1 MTIADITLAAFTS
14 CNRLRLLAYIVFASG
29 SLWHGHAV
37 AQSYPSRSI
46 TFVVPYPAG
55 GATDVIARAVGQRLS
70 AAWDRSI
77 IIDNKG
83 GASTQIGA
91 GYVAKSRPDGYTL
104 LATDVTTFIN
114 PYLYGKLGYDPAND
128 FVAITGLGLTHL
140 ALAVHPSFP
149 ARDISD
155 LIAAAKAAP
164 GDLNYATYGMGS
176 AGHLAMAMLQRM
188 AGVKLTAVHYKGGA
202 LALTDVIAGHVPMA
216 FLTPTLTAQSAEA
229 GQVRLLGIGSKLRLG
244 QLPELPTISES
255 LPGYESGVWF
265 GLFAPRGVAPDIVAT
280 LNGAVQKIMIDADF
294 HATFLAP
301 NFYEPVLGTP
311 DQFAQYVRAEAAKW
325 GKVVQD
331 AKLSRN

>member
-1 MTIADITLAAFTS
+1 
-14 CNRLRLLAYIVFASG
+14 
-29 SLWHGHAV
+29 
-37 AQSYPSRSI
+37 
-46 TFVVPYPAG
+46 VVPYPAG
-55 GATDVIARAVGQRLS
+55 GAADVIARAVGQLLS
-70 AAWDRSI
+70 AAWGRSI

-91 GYVAKSRPDGYTL
+91 SYVAKSRPDGYTL

-128 FVAITGLGLTHL
+128 FAAITGLGLTHL

-155 LIAAAKAAP
+155 LIAVAKAAP

-176 AGHLAMAMLQRM
+176 AGHLAMTMLQRM
-188 AGVKLTAVHYKGGA
+188 AEVKLTAVHYKGGA
-202 LALTDVIAGHVPMA
+202 LALTDVIAGHVAIA

-229 GQVRLLGIGSKLRLG
+229 GQVRLLGIGSKLRLA
-244 QLPELPTISES
+244 QLPELPTISET

-294 HATFLAP
+294 RATFLAP

-311 DQFAQYVRAEAAKW
+311 DQFAQYVRVEAAKW

>member
-1 MTIADITLAAFTS
+1 
-14 CNRLRLLAYIVFASG
+14 
-29 SLWHGHAV
+29 
-37 AQSYPSRSI
+37 
-46 TFVVPYPAG
+46 
-55 GATDVIARAVGQRLS
+55 
-70 AAWDRSI
+70 
-77 IIDNKG
+77 
-83 GASTQIGA
+83 
-91 GYVAKSRPDGYTL
+91 
-104 LATDVTTFIN
+104 
-114 PYLYGKLGYDPAND
+114 
-128 FVAITGLGLTHL
+128 
-140 ALAVHPSFP
+140 VHPSFP

-202 LALTDVIAGHVPMA
+202 LALTDVTAGHVPMA

-280 LNGAVQKIMIDADF
+280 LNGAVQKILIDADF
-294 HATFLAP
+294 RATFLAP

-325 GKVVQD
+325 GEVVQD